1 MRVTPAARLPL
12 THPSCLQ
19 NPVSV
24 DPQPSMLC
32 SSLQVSDSG
41 VVWSEV
47 WATIPASE
55 PLELVLH
62 LQRDSQD
69 GGPPRTIPLA
79 GCTVSVLDPVERP
92 DSRHVWR
99 LQQAQQTLYLSTPS
113 ADLRQQWLEA
123 LSAAARGDPG
133 LVAL

>member
-1 MRVTPAARLPL
+1 MTVGWVRWAQALVQHVPRKEGLPLPMRVTPAARLPL

-19 NPVSV
+19 NPESV

-62 LQRDSQD
+62 LQRDSQ
-69 GGPPRTIPLA
+69 
-79 GCTVSVLDPVERP
+79 V
-92 DSRHVWR
+92 
-99 LQQAQQTLYLSTPS
+99 
-113 ADLRQQWLEA
+113 
-123 LSAAARGDPG
+123 
-133 LVAL
+133 